1 MLGSL
6 LCLLLLLFRF
16 SDYLKDEFGSC
27 IAIDTFNSDHVMKTL
42 TLVSVLP
49 GVLLLQGTSEAAD

>member
-1 MLGSL
+1 MGSL

-27 IAIDTFNSDHVMKTL
+27 IAIDTFNSVHVMKTL
-42 TLVSVLP
+42 ISASALP
-49 GVLLLQGTSEAAD
+49 AASLLQGTSEATD